1 MGAESIAA
9 TAQFTWALSDFKAN
23 GGLYL
28 FKGIQDFANNL
39 LSYTDLNP
47 QPWVAKEML
56 HF

>member
-9 TAQFTWALSDFKAN
+9 TAQFAWAPSDFKAN

-39 LSYTDLNP
+39 LSYTDFKP

>member
-23 GGLYL
+23 GGFYL
-28 FKGIQDFANNL
+28 FKGILDFANNL